1 MPATTSSG
9 NSSRKP
15 RRFFYHFYKAKG
27 AMSIHFNK
35 TCHVVKDVK
44 CEVPCETKW
53 RPRQPRLIMQGFA
66 RNVRI
71 ENGVGY
77 IS

>member
-1 MPATTSSG
+1 
-9 NSSRKP
+9 
-15 RRFFYHFYKAKG
+15 
-27 AMSIHFNK
+27 MSIHFNK